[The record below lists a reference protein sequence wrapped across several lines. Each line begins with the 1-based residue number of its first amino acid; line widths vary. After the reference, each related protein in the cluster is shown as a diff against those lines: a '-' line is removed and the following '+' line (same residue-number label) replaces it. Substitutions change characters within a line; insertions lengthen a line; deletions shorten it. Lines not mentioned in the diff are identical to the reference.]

1 MTPFHPGGFKPKGP
15 EGLELVAPEPWA
27 HGKRAPNPAH
37 QAGCDR
43 QAATDRVRQA
53 GCSRQWAA
61 SRRQLTAGN
70 GQQTDN
76 QLTTNGQQTGSSQQ
90 VAFSQTRSAD
100 NRQPFIAKRPSSAV
114 HHQQEITRRQSPE
127 GNHQKDIVS
136 RTLPAATRRP
146 KGARSRGFL
155 ARLDASTPGGK
166 RAEKA
171 SFATTY
177 SRHQPAVRRT
187 SRNKE
192 HTKSKSK
199 THQHT

>member
-1 MTPFHPGGFKPKGP
+1 MVSSRR
-15 EGLELVAPEPWA
+15 GLKASSWLLQSLGLTASA
-27 HGKRAPNPAH
+27 HLILRT
-37 QAGCDR
+37 R

-90 VAFSQTRSAD
+90 VAFSKTRSAD

-127 GNHQKDIVS
+127 GHRQQDIASSNETPQRGKEPRVSCTIGRKHAWRQESGKGFIRHDVQPASTSSAQDITKQRTHQK
-136 RTLPAATRRP
+136 
-146 KGARSRGFL
+146 
-155 ARLDASTPGGK
+155 
-166 RAEKA
+166 
-171 SFATTY
+171 
-177 SRHQPAVRRT
+177 
-187 SRNKE
+187 
-192 HTKSKSK
+192 
-199 THQHT
+199 